1 MAMNIPVLTSPGSP
15 YDDQALVNNEIRLLK
30 ITYIDGSIRL
40 HTRRHKLTEDLEYDA
55 ISYVWGNTPALTMV
69 ACNGRPLAITPT
81 AIEMLQHLYRY
92 QTETKARSLWID
104 AICINQS
111 DQEEKSIQIPLMR
124 EIYSRAATV
133 IVWTGSSTPDSKV
146 FLAQFQDMR
155 EKLKDWMA
163 QPVSDIE
170 PVNLTKEELPRDEEA
185 FWGGLGQLL
194 KNEWFRRLWTYQE
207 ILLPSAAILLC
218 GDSWVD
224 FDEFLDFMMDGW
236 FKSKY
241 ISSRS
246 KIGRSVCET
255 TTLWACDDIKSLRE
269 RGTGNERTDSVIGSH
284 DIAYNLDHLR
294 LRHVKEQVDR
304 VWAIVELLGND
315 LRDKLASE
323 VDYSD
328 QGRSEYWKTWIRFAK
343 ALIDAPGGM
352 ELLQIPPALEP
363 RPSNL
368 PSWCPDLSGSSSCKM
383 TIDGQWHYTIGEL
396 PTYISWALQEDVREE
411 ESLEKAAALLN
422 HGKKFMGTVEEDNML
437 RIRGFLLDTVE
448 EVVEHDEPLSIAY
461 EFYDP
466 DIEAHIALYRTAV
479 NRHLES
485 LALARRVLYG
495 RSEGV
500 TDVPDDFIRALFLD
514 CRTNQRAKDVYSDLL
529 PRLPKWYSRTKEDDT
544 WEQRQCQMLIETIRG
559 HTFFSTKG
567 GRIGFAH
574 PGCKPGDQIAT
585 FYGGEPLYILRRL
598 NPTNDDMGSAEQ
610 GYDDVQYMGAAFI
623 PHLMEQDQR
632 DTARIGPDTTFMI
645 H

>member
-1 MAMNIPVLTSPGSP
+1 
-15 YDDQALVNNEIRLLK
+15 
-30 ITYIDGSIRL
+30 
-40 HTRRHKLTEDLEYDA
+40 
-55 ISYVWGNTPALTMV
+55 
-69 ACNGRPLAITPT
+69 
-81 AIEMLQHLYRY
+81 
-92 QTETKARSLWID
+92 
-104 AICINQS
+104 
-111 DQEEKSIQIPLMR
+111 MR
-124 EIYSRAATV
+124 GIYSRAATV
-133 IVWTGSSTPDSKV
+133 IVWTGSLTPDSKV
-146 FLAQFQDMR
+146 FFAQFQDMR

-163 QPVSDIE
+163 QAVSDVK
-170 PVNLTKEELPRDEEA
+170 PVNPTKEELPHDEEA

-218 GDSWVD
+218 GNSWVE
-224 FDEFLDFMMDGW
+224 FDEFLDFIMDGW
-236 FKSKY
+236 FKSNY

-246 KIGRSVCET
+246 KIGRSACET

-269 RGTGNERTDSVIGSH
+269 RSTGNERTDSVIGSH

-328 QGRSEYWKTWIRFAK
+328 QGRSEYWKTWISFAK
-343 ALIDAPGGM
+343 ALVDGPGGM

-422 HGKKFMGTVEEDNML
+422 HGKKFMGSVEEDNML

-448 EVVEHDEPLSIAY
+448 EVVEHDEPLGIAY

-466 DIEAHIALYRTAV
+466 DIETHLALYRTAV

-485 LALARRVLYG
+485 LALARRVFYG

-529 PRLPKWYSRTKEDDT
+529 PRLPTWYSRDKEDDT

-632 DTARIGPDTTFMI
+632 DTVRIGPDTTFMI